1 MDKVTF
7 TQKVLDCEPT
17 LYRMSMSILK
27 NEKDCED
34 AVQEAILKAYEK
46 LCTLK
51 KEEYFSTWLVRILIN
66 TCNKQLRYK
75 KRNVVTDEIFEG
87 TAENPY
93 VSTEIFMA
101 LENLPP
107 KIRTTMVLYYIE
119 EYSVK
124 EIKSILKI
132 PEGTVKSRLS
142 KGRSLLKLE
151 IDL

>member
-1 MDKVTF
+1 MNKDTF
-7 TQKVLDCEPT
+7 TQNVLDCKDT

-34 AVQEAILKAYEK
+34 AVQEAVTNAYEK
-46 LCTLK
+46 LDTLK
-51 KEEYFSTWLVRILIN
+51 SEEYFSTWLVRILIN
-66 TCNKQLRYK
+66 VCNKQLRYK
-75 KRNVVTDEIFEG
+75 KHNFVTDEIYEG
-87 TAENPY
+87 TVDNPY

-101 LENLPP
+101 LEKLPT
-107 KIRTTMVLYYIE
+107 KIRTVMILYYVE

-142 KGRSLLKLE
+142 KGRSLLRLE
-151 IDL
+151 IDI